1 MLTRIRLQNFKSWA
15 DSGWVE
21 LGGITGLF
29 GANSSGKSSFLQAIL
44 LMKQTVDS
52 PDREQVLDLGDERGL
67 VELGAFEDLLHDQR
81 SPLGLGFAWIFPEAR
96 FPRDGDVKREFE
108 FETTIRRSETGNA
121 TLESFEYAIDSRR
134 FIVESSPQRDLISF
148 WLGGEVLLNR
158 EPVRSGTRKSYGF
171 PTSVVELQAE
181 FFNPRDYELLFEEQ
195 FNRIRYLGPL
205 REHPRRGYTRT
216 GVRPSDVG
224 QRGEKVV
231 DAILSNG
238 DGSGSSEEQGER
250 TLELVATW
258 LKRLGLVE
266 SFEIEPVAPGHNLHQ
281 VWVRRSKGSR
291 RVVLPDVG
299 FGVSQILPVIALCFY
314 APSGS
319 TVLLE
324 QPEIH
329 LHPSVQAG
337 LADVLIDAMNRGVQI
352 VVESHSE
359 HLLRRLQRRV
369 AEERVRPEDVRLYFV
384 EHDGTRSSIRHL
396 EMDTYG
402 NIANWPEGFFGDDFD
417 EIAAMAEAQWQRRED
432 RRP

>member
-67 VELGAFEDLLHDQR
+67 VELGAFEDLLHDR
-81 SPLGLGFAWIFPEAR
+81 SSPLGLGFAWNFPEVGL
-96 FPRDGDVKREFE
+96 PSSHPSEQQ

-121 TLESFEYAIDSRR
+121 TLERFEYAVDTRR
-134 FIVESSPQRDLISF
+134 FTVESSPPRDLISYR
-148 WLGGEVLLNR
+148 LGGAVLLDR
-158 EPVRSGTRKSYGF
+158 VRVRSGTRKSYGF
-171 PTSVVELQAE
+171 PTSVEELQAE
-181 FFNPRDYELLFEEQ
+181 AFNPRDHEFLFEEQ

-205 REHPRRGYTRT
+205 REHPRRDYRRT

-238 DGSGSSEEQGER
+238 DGSGSPEEQGER
-250 TLELVATW
+250 TLELVAFW

-266 SFEIEPVAPGHNLHQ
+266 SFEIEPVGPGNNLHQ
-281 VWVRRSKGSR
+281 VWVRPSKGSR

-314 APSGS
+314 APPGS

-337 LADVLIDAMNRGVQI
+337 LADVLIDAMKRGVQI

-369 AEERVRPEDVRLYFV
+369 AEERVRPDEVRLYFV

-402 NIANWPEGFFGDDFD
+402 NISNWPEGFFGDDFD
-417 EIAAMAEAQWQRRED
+417 EIAAMAEAQWRRQEEAQ
-432 RRP
+432 P